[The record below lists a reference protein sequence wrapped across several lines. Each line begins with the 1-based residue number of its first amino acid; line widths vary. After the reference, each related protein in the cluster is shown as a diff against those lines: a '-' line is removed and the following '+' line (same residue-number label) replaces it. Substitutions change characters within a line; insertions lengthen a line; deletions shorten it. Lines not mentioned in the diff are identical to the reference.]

1 MKGMFAKMLAKRIL
15 IFLCAIV
22 CLFTVGA
29 TAYADEPLDVL
40 CALTPADF
48 TEPGASKLSVTL
60 HNASAKPI
68 INVRIS
74 QDPNKEGAAVGDI
87 EPGESVHFSHDVQ
100 VSKKML
106 DAGKV
111 TVTITYK
118 LGNKTQKMQAFAKVM
133 RVENVASATL
143 TARIFKTA
151 LYSGESTQVEYRLF
165 NTGAIAIEEAFVF
178 DPAFQYT
185 SPAVTLAPG
194 EEKMFWTT
202 AVFSE
207 SAISS
212 PRLNFLSS
220 ESKTPYVIHAASTAI
235 NVVQD
240 NLSFAIE
247 PDTVSV
253 NYGGRAHFSIAIK
266 NSGLLT
272 YSDISVNGENLGV
285 FPIANATLAPG
296 DTITMQV
303 ETPTVTLSAVYP
315 IRVSMREAGGSERTF
330 HAGEMNIS
338 VSESAPRNPLM
349 YVTSNAHGNAPFTFV
364 ISGANRNIKNA
375 VLSEKTLGEIKTFL
389 VISAASETT
398 FSPIL
403 HVNKGEAFEFVLTW
417 EENGETFSVSA
428 APVISQITPQPDAEN
443 SLTNAAHASLYAMV
457 KATHL
462 PKIVLIAS
470 LSLLALA
477 IVFLILYKFAQIKK
491 RRRLAHDALGKTSK
505 FAPIRTK
512 DPDKE
517 NP

>member
-1 MKGMFAKMLAKRIL
+1 
-15 IFLCAIV
+15 
-22 CLFTVGA
+22 
-29 TAYADEPLDVL
+29 
-40 CALTPADF
+40 
-48 TEPGASKLSVTL
+48 
-60 HNASAKPI
+60 
-68 INVRIS
+68 
-74 QDPNKEGAAVGDI
+74 
-87 EPGESVHFSHDVQ
+87 
-100 VSKKML
+100 
-106 DAGKV
+106 
-111 TVTITYK
+111 
-118 LGNKTQKMQAFAKVM
+118 
-133 RVENVASATL
+133 
-143 TARIFKTA
+143 
-151 LYSGESTQVEYRLF
+151 
-165 NTGAIAIEEAFVF
+165 
-178 DPAFQYT
+178 
-185 SPAVTLAPG
+185 
-194 EEKMFWTT
+194 
-202 AVFSE
+202 
-207 SAISS
+207 
-212 PRLNFLSS
+212 
-220 ESKTPYVIHAASTAI
+220 TPYVIHAASTAI

-296 DTITMQV
+296 DTITLQV
-303 ETPTVTLSAVYP
+303 ETPTVTSSAVYP

-338 VSESAPRNPLM
+338 ASESAPRNPLM

-457 KATHL
+457 NATHL

-477 IVFLILYKFAQIKK
+477 VVSIILYKFAQIKK
-491 RRRLAHDALGKTSK
+491 RRRQAHDALGKTSK